1 MGARKSVC
9 STVSDGG
16 AMLTRAVV
24 ELLDKVGFHQ
34 QNDHLILLGDM
45 ITKGPD
51 SLGVIDLARDV
62 SASCVRGNHEDRI
75 LLIHRD
81 LSSSLIP
88 LKGPR
93 ESVDHPEKDMMDE
106 ESFSRGDYDQ
116 RKLAKRLT
124 DKQVDWLKSCPVIL
138 RIGDVKGMGEVVAVH
153 AGLVP
158 GVALEKQDPA
168 GVMNMRTIDLETH
181 VPSKDP
187 KGGVPWTKVRIPIS
201 SHTLLPTPL
210 TAF

>member
-1 MGARKSVC
+1 
-9 STVSDGG
+9 
-16 AMLTRAVV
+16 
-24 ELLDKVGFHQ
+24 
-34 QNDHLILLGDM
+34 M

-51 SLGVIDLARDV
+51 SLGVIDLARGL

-93 ESVDHPEKDMMDE
+93 EPADNPEKDMMDE
-106 ESFSRGDYDQ
+106 ESFSRGDWSSRQ
-116 RKLAKRLT
+116 LAKALT
-124 DKQVDWLKSCPVIL
+124 DKQVEWLKSCPVIL
-138 RIGDVKGMGEVVAVH
+138 RIGDFSSLGEVVAVH

-181 VPSKDP
+181 VPSKEPD
-187 KGGVPWTKVRIPIS
+187 GGVPWFKVTLTLFLRIS
-201 SHTLLPTPL
+201 C
-210 TAF
+210 